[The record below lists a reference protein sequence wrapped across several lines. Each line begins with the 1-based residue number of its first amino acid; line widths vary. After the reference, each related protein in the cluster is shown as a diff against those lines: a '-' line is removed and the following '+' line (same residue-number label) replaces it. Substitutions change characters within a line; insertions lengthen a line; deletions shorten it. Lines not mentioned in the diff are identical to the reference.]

1 MKISR
6 RSFVLG
12 SAVLALGATTSCT
25 EQDGL
30 PERKQVVSAVD
41 DLIRLAGRDSFQ
53 ELRIGDG
60 FMAAELLMP
69 DGGVQPYRRLS
80 DGWEAQAYKPKG
92 LLTSPAS
99 IPAAELPLDRLDDF
113 VRAAGVELN
122 SIGFRVDHV
131 GRLRITASP
140 ADGGDSVGVKPD
152 AAGVVPVLDPEVP
165 SDIAA
170 AIAEIVADYGSR
182 AIQVGSFNEFV
193 HVDANV
199 EGADFGARI
208 IRYPTLAPLAS
219 LTDPAVFAEDLL
231 FDPGE
236 VDPTL
241 AIEHKAGIAAAADV
255 KGTVW
260 DWTYRRP
267 EPGRPPMLSYGIGPS
282 TASTRVWVDAAGK
295 IVAVDD
301 GECDS
306 DTGFCP
312 R

>member
-1 MKISR
+1 MMISR

-30 PERKQVVSAVD
+30 PGRKQVVSAVD

-69 DGGVQPYRRLS
+69 DGGVQPYRRFS
-80 DGWEAQAYKPKG
+80 DGWEAAAYKPKN

-122 SIGFRVDHV
+122 SIGFRVDHI

-140 ADGGDSVGVKPD
+140 VEGDSVGVQPD
-152 AAGVVPVLDPEVP
+152 ATGPVPVLDPEVP

-170 AIAEIVADYGSR
+170 AIAEIVADYGTH
-182 AIQVGSFNEFV
+182 AVQVGSFNGFV

-199 EGADFGARI
+199 DGADFGSRI
-208 IRYPTLAPLAS
+208 VRYPNLAAFAS
-219 LTDPAVFAEDLL
+219 LADPAVFAEDLL
-231 FDPGE
+231 FDPSE
-236 VDPTL
+236 VDATL

-295 IVAVDD
+295 IVAVED

>member
-1 MKISR
+1 MMISR

-30 PERKQVVSAVD
+30 PGRKQVVSAVD
-41 DLIRLAGRDSFQ
+41 ELIRLAGRDSFQ

-69 DGGVQPYRRLS
+69 DGGVQPYRRFS
-80 DGWEAQAYKPKG
+80 DGWEAAAYKPKN

-99 IPAAELPLDRLDDF
+99 IPAAGLPLDRLDDF

-140 ADGGDSVGVKPD
+140 AEGDSVGVQPD
-152 AAGVVPVLDPEVP
+152 ATGVVPVLDPEIA
-165 SDIAA
+165 SDVAA
-170 AIAEIVADYGSR
+170 AIAEIVADYGTR
-182 AIQVGSFNEFV
+182 AVQVGSFNGFV

-199 EGADFGARI
+199 DGADFGARI
-208 IRYPTLAPLAS
+208 VRYPTLAPQAS
-219 LTDPAVFAEDLL
+219 LTDPAVFADDRL

-236 VDPTL
+236 VDSAL
-241 AIEHKAGIAAAADV
+241 AIERKAGIAAAADV

-295 IVAVDD
+295 IVAVED